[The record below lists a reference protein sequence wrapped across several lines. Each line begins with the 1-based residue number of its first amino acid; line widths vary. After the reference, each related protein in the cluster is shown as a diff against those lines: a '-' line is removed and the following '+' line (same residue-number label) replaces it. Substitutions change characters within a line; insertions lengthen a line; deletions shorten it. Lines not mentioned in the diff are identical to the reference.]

1 MYENVLF
8 LYKCSENTIPRVRI
22 MNVSITQ
29 AHKITGVARSTIY
42 KDMDEG
48 KLSFTENGRGKRE
61 IMISELERVYG
72 KIDPSA
78 LDKKSQ
84 KSEKTETSENVAS
97 VVDRPETTKTG
108 HSDQI
113 AVLQERINSLK
124 ATVEDKDTFIEDLK
138 SERQKSREM
147 YEEQLENMQKSLDKA
162 QEGFNNIT
170 KLLEDKTSEAGQG
183 AQSDKW
189 EKTMKALESRIANQE
204 KAEKERQEREQK
216 LLDENKRIKQAYSKK
231 KRELEEEQS
240 KGFFKKLFG

>member
-1 MYENVLF
+1 
-8 LYKCSENTIPRVRI
+8 

-48 KLSFTENGRGKRE
+48 TLSYTESGRGKKE

-78 LDKKSQ
+78 LDKKAQ
-84 KSEKTETSENVAS
+84 KSDKTETSENVSS
-97 VVDRPETTKTG
+97 VVERPETTKTG
-108 HSDQI
+108 NSDQI
-113 AVLQERINSLK
+113 AVLQERILSLK
-124 ATVEDKDTFIEDLK
+124 ATVDDKDTYIQDMK

-162 QEGFNNIT
+162 QDGFNSIT
-170 KLLEDKTSEAGQG
+170 KLLEDKTKEAGQG

-189 EKTMKALESRIANQE
+189 DKTMKALESRIANQE

-231 KRELEEEQS
+231 KRELEEEQN

>member
-1 MYENVLF
+1 
-8 LYKCSENTIPRVRI
+8 

-29 AHKITGVARSTIY
+29 AHKVTGVARSTIY

-72 KIDPSA
+72 KIDPAA
-78 LDKKSQ
+78 LDKKPR
-84 KSEKTETSENVAS
+84 KAEKTETSENVAS
-97 VVDRPETTKTG
+97 VVERPETTKTAQ
-108 HSDQI
+108 SDQV
-113 AVLQERINSLK
+113 AVLQERILSLSS
-124 ATVEDKDTFIEDLK
+124 TVKEKDNYIDDLK
-138 SERQKSREM
+138 SERQKARETH
-147 YEEQLENMQKSLDKA
+147 EEQMEKMQKSLDKA